1 MKKININ
8 LLRTLLFI
16 SLTAGL
22 CSTPIAAQ
30 EFRTLNAIPTP
41 GKTLAGMIPVEEVR
55 PITPSAAADSVK
67 KVMSAWNG
75 GGIQQYLGDDFYDKS
90 GLSDA
95 INIKVPKDAAIRIM
109 SVQGVQ
115 TLQQFQRK
123 KDGGGQELIS
133 EVSVTADTQIEYNDP
148 TKGFVK
154 FGGVNEYIIR
164 ITEETVR

>member
-1 MKKININ
+1 MKKINMN

-16 SLTAGL
+16 SLAAGL

-41 GKTLAGMIPVEEVR
+41 GKTPAGMLPVDELR
-55 PITPSAAADSVK
+55 PIAPSAAADSVK

-95 INIKVPKDAAIRIM
+95 VNIKVPKDAAIRIM

-123 KDGGGQELIS
+123 KDGGGQELVS